1 MPEMRKINVLV
12 VDDDTVAREEARR
25 AIAFY
30 VEKDRIRTASN
41 VEEMMRALN
50 EGPVDLAFLD
60 MEMPDTD
67 GFSVAD
73 YLMKSQPHTKY
84 VFLTGHTELGAK
96 SYEYEPLD
104 FLCKPVNVMR
114 LQKTFE
120 RFDRIKHGSAG
131 EQIAVET
138 ASGFVL
144 IAPEDIR
151 YISRD
156 SRKTV
161 IHCGEK
167 EYIAS
172 GTLAELELIFGD
184 YGLFRCH
191 QSFLLSLKHVVRA
204 EKSGFGRTFSAV
216 LDTGEEIPV
225 SRHQFAGLREQ
236 LERRGTKFI

>member
-96 SYEYEPLD
+96 SYE
-104 FLCKPVNVMR
+104 
-114 LQKTFE
+114 
-120 RFDRIKHGSAG
+120 
-131 EQIAVET
+131 
-138 ASGFVL
+138 
-144 IAPEDIR
+144 
-151 YISRD
+151 
-156 SRKTV
+156 
-161 IHCGEK
+161 
-167 EYIAS
+167 
-172 GTLAELELIFGD
+172 
-184 YGLFRCH
+184 
-191 QSFLLSLKHVVRA
+191 
-204 EKSGFGRTFSAV
+204 
-216 LDTGEEIPV
+216 
-225 SRHQFAGLREQ
+225 
-236 LERRGTKFI
+236 